1 MTGISALAKP
11 RAGRPGR
18 GSARRWRHRWAA
30 LALAVITVV
39 FLVPFFWVLSQ
50 SLEPTA
56 EFSKNV
62 STLWPA
68 HPTLGNYYTVLI
80 KDSFSRSILS
90 SFIVAA
96 ITTVIT
102 LVLGALAGYALSR
115 LPIRG
120 RGLVLGFV
128 ILAGFF
134 PLTAMMGPLFEV
146 MSHVGLLNTYL
157 GLSIADLI
165 YTVPL
170 TTWLLASLFGQIPM
184 EIEEAA
190 LVDGASRLGAV
201 WRIIVPLAAPAL
213 VTAAIFS
220 FLLVWNDFAF
230 SLAFLQ
236 TANRFTAPLS
246 IVMLS
251 QTKYQVF
258 YNLTD
263 AGVLLTALPIFVL
276 VLFAQRRIVSGL
288 TTGALR

>member
-1 MTGISALAKP
+1 MTGISAFGKQ
-11 RAGRPGR
+11 RAGRGT
-18 GSARRWRHRWAA
+18 ARRWRHRWAA
-30 LALAVITVV
+30 IALAVITLI

-50 SLEPTA
+50 SLEPSA
-56 EFSKNV
+56 EFSRNLA
-62 STLWPA
+62 TLWPS

-80 KDSFSRSILS
+80 RDSFSRSILS

-102 LVLGALAGYALSR
+102 LVLGALAGYALAR

-120 RGLVLGFV
+120 RGFVLGFV

-146 MSHVGLLNTYL
+146 MSHIGLLNTYL

>member
-1 MTGISALAKP
+1 MTGISAFGKQ
-11 RAGRPGR
+11 RAGRGT
-18 GSARRWRHRWAA
+18 ARRWRHRWAA
-30 LALAVITVV
+30 IALAVITLI

-50 SLEPTA
+50 SLEPSA
-56 EFSKNV
+56 EFSRNLA
-62 STLWPA
+62 TLWPS

-80 KDSFSRSILS
+80 RDSFSRSILS

-120 RGLVLGFV
+120 RGFVLGFV

-146 MSHVGLLNTYL
+146 MSHIGLLNTYL

-236 TANRFTAPLS
+236 TTSRFTAPLS

>member
-1 MTGISALAKP
+1 MTGISVFGKQ
-11 RAGRPGR
+11 RARR
-18 GSARRWRHRWAA
+18 GTARRWRHRWAA
-30 LALAVITVV
+30 IALAVITLI

-50 SLEPTA
+50 SLEPSA
-56 EFSKNV
+56 EFSRNLP
-62 STLWPA
+62 TLWPS

-80 KDSFSRSILS
+80 RDSFSRSILS

-146 MSHVGLLNTYL
+146 MSHIGLLNTYL

>member
-1 MTGISALAKP
+1 M
-11 RAGRPGR
+11 
-18 GSARRWRHRWAA
+18 
-30 LALAVITVV
+30 
-39 FLVPFFWVLSQ
+39 LSQ
-50 SLEPTA
+50 SLEPSA
-56 EFSKNV
+56 EFSRNLP
-62 STLWPA
+62 TLWPS

-80 KDSFSRSILS
+80 RDSFSRSILS

-102 LVLGALAGYALSR
+102 LVLGGLAGYALSR

-146 MSHVGLLNTYL
+146 MSHIGLLNTYL

>member
-1 MTGISALAKP
+1 MTGISAFGKQ
-11 RAGRPGR
+11 RAGRGT
-18 GSARRWRHRWAA
+18 ARRSRHRWAA
-30 LALAVITVV
+30 LALAVITLI

-50 SLEPTA
+50 SLEPSA
-56 EFSKNV
+56 EFSRNLP
-62 STLWPA
+62 TLWPS

-80 KDSFSRSILS
+80 RDSFSRSILS

-102 LVLGALAGYALSR
+102 LVLGGLAGYALSR

-146 MSHVGLLNTYL
+146 MSHIGLLNTYL

>member
-1 MTGISALAKP
+1 MTGISAFGKQ
-11 RAGRPGR
+11 RAGRGT
-18 GSARRWRHRWAA
+18 ARRWRHRWAPI
-30 LALAVITVV
+30 ALAVITLI

-50 SLEPTA
+50 SLEPSA
-56 EFSKNV
+56 EFSRNLP
-62 STLWPA
+62 TLWPS

-80 KDSFSRSILS
+80 RDSFSRSILS

-134 PLTAMMGPLFEV
+134 PLTAMMGPLFDV
-146 MSHVGLLNTYL
+146 MGHIGLLNTYL

-201 WRIIVPLAAPAL
+201 WRVIVPLAAPAL

-236 TANRFTAPLS
+236 TTSRFTAPLS

>member
-1 MTGISALAKP
+1 MTGISAFGKQ
-11 RAGRPGR
+11 RAGRGT
-18 GSARRWRHRWAA
+18 ARRWRHRWAA
-30 LALAVITVV
+30 IALAVITLI

-50 SLEPTA
+50 SLEPSA
-56 EFSKNV
+56 EFSRNLP
-62 STLWPA
+62 TLWPS

-80 KDSFSRSILS
+80 RDSFSRSILS

-134 PLTAMMGPLFEV
+134 PLTAMMGPLFDV
-146 MSHVGLLNTYL
+146 MGHIGLLNTYL

-201 WRIIVPLAAPAL
+201 WRVIVPLAAPAL

-236 TANRFTAPLS
+236 TTSRFTAPLS

>member
-1 MTGISALAKP
+1 MTGISAIGKQ
-11 RAGRPGR
+11 RAGRGT
-18 GSARRWRHRWAA
+18 ARRWRHRWAA
-30 LALAVITVV
+30 LALAVITLI

-50 SLEPTA
+50 SLEPSA
-56 EFSKNV
+56 EFSRNLP
-62 STLWPA
+62 TLWPS

-80 KDSFSRSILS
+80 RDSFSRSILS

-146 MSHVGLLNTYL
+146 MSHIGLLNTYL

>member
-1 MTGISALAKP
+1 MTGISAFGKQ
-11 RAGRPGR
+11 RAGRGT
-18 GSARRWRHRWAA
+18 ARRWRHRWAA
-30 LALAVITVV
+30 IALAVITLI
-39 FLVPFFWVLSQ
+39 FLIPFFWVLSQ

-56 EFSKNV
+56 EFSRNV
-62 STLWPA
+62 PTLWPS

-80 KDSFSRSILS
+80 RDSFSRSILS

-134 PLTAMMGPLFEV
+134 PLTAMMGPLFDV
-146 MSHVGLLNTYL
+146 MGHIGLLNTYL

-201 WRIIVPLAAPAL
+201 WRVIVPLAAPAL

-236 TANRFTAPLS
+236 TTSRFTAPLS

>member
-1 MTGISALAKP
+1 MTGISAFGKQ
-11 RAGRPGR
+11 RAGRGT
-18 GSARRWRHRWAA
+18 ARRWRHRWAA
-30 LALAVITVV
+30 LALAVITLI

-50 SLEPTA
+50 SLEPSA
-56 EFSKNV
+56 EFSRNLP
-62 STLWPA
+62 TLWPS

-80 KDSFSRSILS
+80 RDSFSRSILS

-146 MSHVGLLNTYL
+146 MSHIGLLNTYL

>member
-1 MTGISALAKP
+1 MTGISAFGKQ
-11 RAGRPGR
+11 RAGRGT
-18 GSARRWRHRWAA
+18 ARRSRHRWAA
-30 LALAVITVV
+30 LALAVITLI

-50 SLEPTA
+50 SLEPSA
-56 EFSKNV
+56 EFSRNLP
-62 STLWPA
+62 TLWPS

-80 KDSFSRSILS
+80 RDSFSRSILS

-102 LVLGALAGYALSR
+102 LVLGGLAGYALSR

-146 MSHVGLLNTYL
+146 MSHIGLLNTYL

-288 TTGALR
+288 TPGALR

>member
-1 MTGISALAKP
+1 MTGISAFGKQ
-11 RAGRPGR
+11 RAGRGT
-18 GSARRWRHRWAA
+18 ARRWRHRWAA
-30 LALAVITVV
+30 IALAVITLI

-50 SLEPTA
+50 SLEPSA
-56 EFSKNV
+56 EFSRNLP
-62 STLWPA
+62 TLWPS

-80 KDSFSRSILS
+80 RDSFSRSILS

-102 LVLGALAGYALSR
+102 LVIGALAGYALSR

-134 PLTAMMGPLFEV
+134 PLTAMMGPLFDV
-146 MSHVGLLNTYL
+146 MGHIGLLNTYL

-201 WRIIVPLAAPAL
+201 WRVIVPLAAPAL

-236 TANRFTAPLS
+236 TTSRFTAPLS

>member
-1 MTGISALAKP
+1 MTGISALGRP
-11 RAGRPGR
+11 RAGRGT
-18 GSARRWRHRWAA
+18 ARRWRHRWAA
-30 LALAVITVV
+30 LALAVITVI

-50 SLEPTA
+50 SLEPSA
-56 EFSKNV
+56 EFSRNV
-62 STLWPA
+62 PTLWPA

-80 KDSFSRSILS
+80 TDSFSRSILS

-146 MSHVGLLNTYL
+146 MSHIGLLNTYL

-236 TANRFTAPLS
+236 TASRFTAPLS

>member
-1 MTGISALAKP
+1 MTGISAFGKQ
-11 RAGRPGR
+11 RAGRGT
-18 GSARRWRHRWAA
+18 ARRWRHRWAA
-30 LALAVITVV
+30 LALAVITLI

-50 SLEPTA
+50 SLEPSA
-56 EFSKNV
+56 EFSRNV
-62 STLWPA
+62 PTLWPS

-80 KDSFSRSILS
+80 RDSFSRSILS

-102 LVLGALAGYALSR
+102 LVVGALAGYALSR

-134 PLTAMMGPLFEV
+134 PLTAMMGPLFDV
-146 MSHVGLLNTYL
+146 MGHIGLLNTYL

-201 WRIIVPLAAPAL
+201 WRVIVPLAAPAL
-213 VTAAIFS
+213 ATAAIFS

>member
-1 MTGISALAKP
+1 MTGISAFGKA
-11 RAGRPGR
+11 RAGLGT
-18 GSARRWRHRWAA
+18 ARRWRHRWAA
-30 LALAVITVV
+30 LALAAITVI

-50 SLEPTA
+50 SLEPSA
-56 EFSKNV
+56 EFSRNLP
-62 STLWPA
+62 TLWPS

-80 KDSFSRSILS
+80 RDSFSRSILS
-90 SFIVAA
+90 SLIVAA

-146 MSHVGLLNTYL
+146 MSHIGLLNTYL

>member
-1 MTGISALAKP
+1 MTGISAFGKQ
-11 RAGRPGR
+11 RAVR
-18 GSARRWRHRWAA
+18 GTARRWRHRWAA
-30 LALAVITVV
+30 LALAVITLI
-39 FLVPFFWVLSQ
+39 FLIPFFWVLSQ

-56 EFSKNV
+56 EFSRNV
-62 STLWPA
+62 PTLWPS

-90 SFIVAA
+90 SLIVAA

-134 PLTAMMGPLFEV
+134 PLTAMMGPLFDV
-146 MSHVGLLNTYL
+146 MGHIGLLNTYL

-201 WRIIVPLAAPAL
+201 WRVIVPLAAPAL

-236 TANRFTAPLS
+236 TTSRFTAPLS

>member
-1 MTGISALAKP
+1 MTGISAFGKQ
-11 RAGRPGR
+11 RAGRGT
-18 GSARRWRHRWAA
+18 ARRWRHRWAA
-30 LALAVITVV
+30 IALAVITLI

-50 SLEPTA
+50 SLEPSA
-56 EFSKNV
+56 EFSRNLP
-62 STLWPA
+62 TLWPS

-80 KDSFSRSILS
+80 RDSFSRSILS

-102 LVLGALAGYALSR
+102 LVIGALAGYALSR

-134 PLTAMMGPLFEV
+134 PLTAMMGPLFDV
-146 MSHVGLLNTYL
+146 MGHIGLLNTYL

-201 WRIIVPLAAPAL
+201 WRVIVPLAAPAL

-236 TANRFTAPLS
+236 TASRFTAPLS

>member
-1 MTGISALAKP
+1 MTGSWPLGKA
-11 RAGRPGR
+11 RAGRGT
-18 GSARRWRHRWAA
+18 ARRWRHRWAA
-30 LALAVITVV
+30 LALAVITLI
-39 FLVPFFWVLSQ
+39 FLIPFFWVLSQ
-50 SLEPTA
+50 SLEPSA
-56 EFSKNV
+56 EFSRNV
-62 STLWPA
+62 ATLWPS

-80 KDSFSRSILS
+80 TDSFSRSILS

-146 MSHVGLLNTYL
+146 MSRIGLLNTYL

>member
-1 MTGISALAKP
+1 MTGISAFGKQ
-11 RAGRPGR
+11 RAGRGT
-18 GSARRWRHRWAA
+18 ARRWRHRWAA
-30 LALAVITVV
+30 LALAVITLI

-50 SLEPTA
+50 SLEPSA
-56 EFSKNV
+56 EFSRNLP
-62 STLWPA
+62 TLWPS

-80 KDSFSRSILS
+80 RDSFSRSIIS

-102 LVLGALAGYALSR
+102 LVLGGLAGYALSR

-146 MSHVGLLNTYL
+146 MSHIGLLNTYL

>member
-1 MTGISALAKP
+1 MTGISAFGKQ
-11 RAGRPGR
+11 RAGRGT
-18 GSARRWRHRWAA
+18 ARRWRHRWAA
-30 LALAVITVV
+30 LALAVITLI

-50 SLEPTA
+50 SLEPSA
-56 EFSKNV
+56 EFSRNV
-62 STLWPA
+62 PTLWPS

-80 KDSFSRSILS
+80 RDSFSRSILS

-102 LVLGALAGYALSR
+102 LVVGALAGYALSR

-146 MSHVGLLNTYL
+146 MSHIGLLNTYL

-201 WRIIVPLAAPAL
+201 WRVIVPLAAPAL

>member
-1 MTGISALAKP
+1 MTGISVFGKQ
-11 RAGRPGR
+11 RAGRGT
-18 GSARRWRHRWAA
+18 ARRWRHRWAA
-30 LALAVITVV
+30 LALAVITLI

-50 SLEPTA
+50 SLEPSA
-56 EFSKNV
+56 EFSRNLP
-62 STLWPA
+62 TLWPS

-80 KDSFSRSILS
+80 RDSFSRSILS

-146 MSHVGLLNTYL
+146 MSHIGLLNTYL

>member
-1 MTGISALAKP
+1 MTGISAVGKQ
-11 RAGRPGR
+11 RAGRGT
-18 GSARRWRHRWAA
+18 ARRSRHRWAA
-30 LALAVITVV
+30 LALAVITLI

-50 SLEPTA
+50 SLEPSA
-56 EFSKNV
+56 EFSRNLP
-62 STLWPA
+62 TLWPS

-80 KDSFSRSILS
+80 RDSFSRSILS

-102 LVLGALAGYALSR
+102 LVLGGLAGYALSR

-146 MSHVGLLNTYL
+146 MSHIGLLNTYL

>member
-1 MTGISALAKP
+1 
-11 RAGRPGR
+11 
-18 GSARRWRHRWAA
+18 
-30 LALAVITVV
+30 VTVL
-39 FLVPFFWVLSQ
+39 FLVPFYWVLSQ

-56 EFSKNV
+56 EFSRNLP
-62 STLWPA
+62 TLWPA
-68 HPTLGNYYTVLI
+68 HPTLANYYTVLVRDAFYHPI
-80 KDSFSRSILS
+80 VN
-90 SFIVAA
+90 SFIVASL
-96 ITTVIT
+96 TTVIT
-102 LVLGALAGYALSR
+102 LFIGGMAGYTLSR

-134 PLTAMMGPLFEV
+134 PLTAMMGPLFDV
-146 MSHVGLLNTYL
+146 MSHIGLLNTYL

-165 YTVPL
+165 YTLPL
-170 TTWLLASLFGQIPM
+170 TTWLLASLFGQIPV
-184 EIEEAA
+184 ELEEAA
-190 LVDGASRLGAV
+190 MVDGASRVGAIWKV
-201 WRIIVPLAAPAL
+201 VLPLAGPAI

-236 TANRFTAPLS
+236 TANRFTAPLA

-251 QTKYQVF
+251 QTKYQIF

-263 AGVLLTALPIFVL
+263 AGVLLTALPIFAL

-288 TTGALR
+288 TAGAIR